1 LAFAGACHLSG
12 HRLIL
17 ADVVGCEYRE
27 LCGTGFEI
35 SELLLKPG
43 PTLRRSRSPMAFTLH
58 HHMVLFAFR
67 LRLFQK
73 ALSRRD
79 VETIS
84 SREAG
89 I

>member
-1 LAFAGACHLSG
+1 
-12 HRLIL
+12 
-17 ADVVGCEYRE
+17 
-27 LCGTGFEI
+27 
-35 SELLLKPG
+35 
-43 PTLRRSRSPMAFTLH
+43 MAFTLH